1 MSRLYQLR
9 DQMREKFELT
19 LMRNL
24 EEYPQEKNSELDPYY
39 EKIYIAL
46 KGMHLEDG
54 TKHTNDRYYITR
66 KKYRTVN
73 RKGFFEYTLSYAQEE
88 ITKFDRFVAYSFND
102 IPDLLRNLINAL

>member
-1 MSRLYQLR
+1 
-9 DQMREKFELT
+9 MREKFELT

-73 RKGFFEYTLSYAQEE
+73 RKGFFEYTLSYAQEPNL
-88 ITKFDRFVAYSFND
+88 I
-102 IPDLLRNLINAL
+102 DLLHIRLMTFQIIIQFNVILTRPM